1 MITHSIKSNLS
12 FPCKS
17 RCPISIIF
25 GYWILNRSNHLF
37 QCPCL
42 NEFANS
48 FGSQNIFKME
58 KGPMN
63 IRHNG
68 HLELHENRK
77 LVFDLKTWRILFSN
91 NLTKHFLRSKTLTPW
106 FYKGYTMAS
115 IILTIENLPNFLWKQ
130 KLSSYPGYCKRIRFN
145 RKLRIKYGT
154 STERW

>member
-12 FPCKS
+12 SPCKS

-25 GYWILNRSNHLF
+25 GYWILNRSNQLF

-68 HLELHENRK
+68 HLKLHENRK
-77 LVFDLKTWRILFSN
+77 LVFKNMKNLIFKQFNKTFFTIKNTHTMVLQRVYNGFN
-91 NLTKHFLRSKTLTPW
+91 N
-106 FYKGYTMAS
+106 
-115 IILTIENLPNFLWKQ
+115 IN
-130 KLSSYPGYCKRIRFN
+130 N
-145 RKLRIKYGT
+145 RKSPKLFMKTKAFVISWLLQTHKIQ
-154 STERW
+154 

>member
-12 FPCKS
+12 SPCKS

-25 GYWILNRSNHLF
+25 GYWILNRSNQLF

-48 FGSQNIFKME
+48 LDPKIYLKWKRVQWISDTMGISNYTKI
-58 KGPMN
+58 
-63 IRHNG
+63 
-68 HLELHENRK
+68 EN
-77 LVFDLKTWRILFSN
+77 LSLKTWRILFSN

-130 KLSSYPGYCKRIRFN
+130 KLSSYPGYCKSIRFN